1 MSTETGIIRDY
12 VPMLSY
18 RRNADYSKCIRK
30 CHSHQGFPVVGLTAS
45 TWPFRLT
52 VRTLPFHGKNSG
64 SIPLGATMCVE
75 PVEATVGNSDI
86 ILFTHSQ

>member
-1 MSTETGIIRDY
+1 MSTET
-12 VPMLSY
+12 
-18 RRNADYSKCIRK
+18 RRNAEYNKCIRK
-30 CHSHQGFPVVGLTAS
+30 CHSLQGFPLDGMTAS

-64 SIPLGATMCVE
+64 SIPLGATMRVE
-75 PVEATVGNSDI
+75 PVEATVGHSDI

>member
-1 MSTETGIIRDY
+1 MTNTH
-12 VPMLSY
+12 P
-18 RRNADYSKCIRK
+18 
-30 CHSHQGFPVVGLTAS
+30 

-75 PVEATVGNSDI
+75 PNEVTIGNSDT